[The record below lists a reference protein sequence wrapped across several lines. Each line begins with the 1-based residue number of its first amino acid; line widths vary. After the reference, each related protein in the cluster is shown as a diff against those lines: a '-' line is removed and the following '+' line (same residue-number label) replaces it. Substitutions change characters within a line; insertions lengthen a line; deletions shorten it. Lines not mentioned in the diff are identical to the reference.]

1 MGKLIPILLAV
12 LGTGAGVGAGFLLE
26 PGAEEASAT
35 GTATAADCQPTEDT
49 AATDADIA
57 PPREGGDAPSQG
69 REYVKLANQF
79 VVPIMGEERVEAL
92 VIASLS
98 VEVGAGKS
106 NTVYA
111 REPKLRDAFL
121 QALFDHANIGGFD
134 GAFTSGDRMQGLRKT
149 LLQAARGVM
158 GSSVSD
164 VLITEIARQDG

>member
-26 PGAEEASAT
+26 PAAEEASAT
-35 GTATAADCQPTEDT
+35 ADAADCQPAESA

-57 PPREGGDAPSQG
+57 PPRGGGDAPSQG

-98 VEVGAGKS
+98 VEVGAGES
-106 NTVYA
+106 DIVYA

-134 GAFTSGDRMQGLRKT
+134 GAFTSGGRMQGLRKT
-149 LLQAARGVM
+149 LFQAARGVM